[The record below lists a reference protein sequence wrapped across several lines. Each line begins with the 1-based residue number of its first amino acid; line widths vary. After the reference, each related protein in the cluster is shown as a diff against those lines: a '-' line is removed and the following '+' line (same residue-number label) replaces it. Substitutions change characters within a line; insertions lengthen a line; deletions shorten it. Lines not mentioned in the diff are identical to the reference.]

1 MKSNISTT
9 ALQIFCQA
17 AQYQSFS
24 QAARML
30 GVSPAYITKQ
40 IKSLETQL
48 ETILFYRTT
57 REVNLTEQGEEVYA
71 IALGILQDIGNIH
84 DRINQFK
91 TELKGPLRVST
102 SMGFGRQ
109 VVAPAL
115 MEFGQLHPKIR
126 IHIDVLDQLVNLAK
140 EQYHLDIRIGDLIDP
155 NYIAKPLA
163 SNHRI
168 LCAAPKYAQQHGIP
182 TNIDELSLHNCLV
195 IKERDHPVGIW
206 ELSKN
211 GVVKNVKVK
220 GALVTNNGEIALA
233 WALAGH
239 GIVLRSYWDAQKH
252 IKTGKLVHVLPDYI
266 QAANIWAVYPQRL
279 DNSAKIKAC
288 IEYLIEYFRDRNK
301 ISY

>member
-1 MKSNISTT
+1 MKNNISTD

-17 AQYQSFS
+17 AQHQSFS

-40 IKSLETQL
+40 IKSLESQL
-48 ETILFYRTT
+48 ETVLFYRTT
-57 REVNLTEQGEEVYA
+57 REVNLTEQGEEVYLLA
-71 IALGILQDIGNIH
+71 IEILQKIGSLH

-109 VVAPAL
+109 IVAPAL
-115 MEFGQLHPKIR
+115 MEFGLLHPKIK
-126 IHIDVLDQLVNLAK
+126 IQIEVLDQLVNLTR

-155 NYIAKPLA
+155 NYIAKQLA
-163 SNHRI
+163 RNHRI
-168 LCAAPKYAQQHGIP
+168 LCAAPAYIEQHGFP
-182 TNIDELSLHNCLV
+182 KHIDDLLQHNCLI

-211 GVVKNVKVK
+211 GIARNIKIK
-220 GALVTNNGEIALA
+220 GSLVTNNGEIALA
-233 WALAGH
+233 WALKGR
-239 GIVLRSYWDAQKH
+239 GIVLRSLWNTKKYIESGH
-252 IKTGKLVHVLPDYI
+252 LIHVLPEYT

-288 IEYLIEYFRDRNK
+288 IEYLIAYFKKSNT
-301 ISY
+301 IN